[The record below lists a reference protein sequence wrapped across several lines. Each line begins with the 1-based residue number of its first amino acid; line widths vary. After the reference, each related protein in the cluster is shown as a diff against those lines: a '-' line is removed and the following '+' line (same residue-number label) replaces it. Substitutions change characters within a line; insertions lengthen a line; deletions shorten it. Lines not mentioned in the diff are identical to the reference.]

1 MGTTCVVCFLISF
14 FLMTSDSLYATN
26 PRVVGNLGL
35 LFLFISIV
43 CGIGWLIS

>member
-1 MGTTCVVCFLISF
+1 MGTACIVCFLISF
-14 FLMTSDSLYATN
+14 FLMTSVYATN